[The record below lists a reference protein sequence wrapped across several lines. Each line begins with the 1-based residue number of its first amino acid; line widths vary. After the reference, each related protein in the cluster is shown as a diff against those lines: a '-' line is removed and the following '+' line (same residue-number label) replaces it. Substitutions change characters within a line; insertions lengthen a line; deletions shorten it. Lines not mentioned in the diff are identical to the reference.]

1 MSDRDDQKVERDDRD
16 RTGRRRTLLVA
27 GVAAGIG
34 LLILGAFGGAF
45 LTERRHASRNARE
58 GAPTPTPD
66 TTAASPATGHGTHG
80 VATRSGAAP
89 SDEPAEVTLS
99 TEATSRAGIKVAT
112 VSATRAT
119 TRLRVPGTVASNAYR
134 DTKVHALVAGIMRQ
148 VSGELGAGVRRGA
161 PLAVI
166 FSNELGDA
174 QMKYLSARAMLQA
187 EDQKFERTRKL
198 TELGAASRQELDDAT
213 AARDARATEV
223 AAARQRLILLG
234 FEAAQIDRLTAAG
247 QIVSEVVV
255 PSPADGIVIAR
266 SINPGQVVGVGQE
279 LFTVADLS
287 TVWIIADVY
296 EKDFGAVALG
306 TPATVSVPGQPPMQ
320 GRVAYID
327 PRVESATRT
336 AKVRIEVPNR
346 HGALRLG
353 MYVDVAFAKAG
364 DAPRAVIPRA
374 AVQSVGSRSVVYVA
388 TDDEG
393 RFIERPVRL
402 GEAVGD
408 TIEVIEGVRA
418 GERIVVDGSF
428 YLRAEAA
435 RARQGG

>member
-1 MSDRDDQKVERDDRD
+1 MVDGDDEEFERGDRRRM
-16 RTGRRRTLLVA
+16 RRRTLVLA
-27 GVAAGIG
+27 GIAAGAG
-34 LLILGAFGGAF
+34 LLILGALGGAF
-45 LTERRHASRNARE
+45 LAERRQAQRAARQAT
-58 GAPTPTPD
+58 APAAE
-66 TTAASPATGHGTHG
+66 TTATSPASGHGGH
-80 VATRSGAAP
+80 VVSGQSEAGP
-89 SDEPAEVTLS
+89 SDEPTEVTLS
-99 TEATSRAGIKVAT
+99 TDATAKAGIKVAT
-112 VSATRAT
+112 VSTARAT
-119 TRLRVPGTVASNAYR
+119 TRLTVPGTVASNAYR
-134 DTKVHALVAGIMRQ
+134 DTKVHALVAGIVRQ
-148 VSGELGAGVRRGA
+148 VGGELGAAVRRGA

-166 FSNELGDA
+166 FSNELADA
-174 QMKYLSARAMLQA
+174 QMKYLSARAMLHA
-187 EDQKFERTRKL
+187 EDQKFERTGKL

-234 FEAAQIDRLTAAG
+234 FEAPQVDRLTSPS
-247 QIVSEVVV
+247 QIVSEVAV
-255 PSPADGIVIAR
+255 PAPADGIVIAR
-266 SINPGQVVGVGQE
+266 IVNPGQVVGVGQE

-296 EKDFGAVALG
+296 EKDFAAVGLG
-306 TPATVSVPGQPPMQ
+306 TAALVRAPGLFELQ

-327 PRVESATRT
+327 PRVDAATRT

-353 MYVDVAFAKAG
+353 MYVDVAFAKAA
-364 DAPRAVIPRA
+364 DTPRAVIPRA
-374 AVQSVGSRSVVYVA
+374 AVQSIGTRSVVYVA

-418 GERIVVDGSF
+418 GDRIVIDGSF